1 MPSSLLPPPHSTIL
15 SGKFSVPNLSII
27 SCLIKLNNSMA
38 LSLST
43 CEICLFVISNV
54 LLESFCF
61 TITFSAILSFSGV
74 QLVSNFN

>member
-38 LSLST
+38 LSLKPAKSVF
-43 CEICLFVISNV
+43 L
-54 LLESFCF
+54 
-61 TITFSAILSFSGV
+61 
-74 QLVSNFN
+74 